1 MRRVTLVGAIGLG
14 LVLGWLAVP
23 LVVGGE
29 AGKKPAARPVVSTEA
44 PAAEPPANAP
54 APAAP
59 SPGAAPAKPK
69 APEPAAKEADT
80 SPPVPED
87 ITITPPPP
95 LPPVEIPPIPPA
107 TEAFPFGEPKPK
119 NDPKAGKAG
128 EKAGKPGEL
137 KPAEDQP
144 KTDIGAPIRIIEEG
158 KRIFNRE
165 GRVALDDHK
174 QTVFAFG
181 AGEGSIRIIE
191 NSWRDFLETS
201 TDFGKK
207 DAHWRVSGLVTVY
220 GHKNYLLI
228 TKCVRVMPEEE
239 NR

>member
-1 MRRVTLVGAIGLG
+1 MRRLILVAGALAGLA
-14 LVLGWLAVP
+14 LGWLAVP
-23 LVVGGE
+23 LVFGGE
-29 AGKKPAARPVVSTEA
+29 AEKKPAAPAPPV
-44 PAAEPPANAP
+44 

-59 SPGAAPAKPK
+59 SASTPAPKAPAAPSTATAPAKPT
-69 APEPAAKEADT
+69 APDATAKDPDAG
-80 SPPVPED
+80 PVGED

-95 LPPVEIPPIPPA
+95 LPPVAIPPIPQA
-107 TEAFPFGEPKPK
+107 SDQFPFGQPESKEEREKAKAAKEGKSAELTTGPDKPK
-119 NDPKAGKAG
+119 TTIG
-128 EKAGKPGEL
+128 EPRKIL
-137 KPAEDQP
+137 
-144 KTDIGAPIRIIEEG
+144 EEG

-165 GRVALDDHK
+165 GRVGQDEHK
-174 QTVFAFG
+174 QTVIAFG
-181 AGEGSIRIIE
+181 SGEGSILLLE
-191 NSWRDFLETS
+191 NSWRDFLETT

>member
-1 MRRVTLVGAIGLG
+1 MRRLILVAGVLAGLALGG
-14 LVLGWLAVP
+14 LVVP
-23 LVVGGE
+23 LVIGGE
-29 AGKKPAARPVVSTEA
+29 AEKA
-44 PAAEPPANAP
+44 PP

-59 SPGAAPAKPK
+59 AAPAAPSASTPAPK
-69 APEPAAKEADT
+69 APASPSTATPPAKPGALEATAKDLDAG
-80 SPPVPED
+80 PVGED
-87 ITITPPPP
+87 IVITPPPP
-95 LPPVEIPPIPPA
+95 LPPVEIPPIPQA
-107 TEAFPFGEPKPK
+107 SDKYPFGTPESKEK
-119 NDPKAGKAG
+119 GSKGGKAG
-128 EKAGKPGEL
+128 ELTTGPDK
-137 KPAEDQP
+137 P
-144 KTDIGAPIRIIEEG
+144 KTTIGGPRKIIEEG

-165 GRVALDDHK
+165 GRVGQDDHK

-181 AGEGSIRIIE
+181 AGEGSILLLE
-191 NSWRDFLETS
+191 NSWRDFLETT